1 MALTYGVLYEIQE
14 GAMRAALVSGVV
26 NSVESVTIMIV
37 VAILLCRAKMEN
49 LHVNSGSLDRKC
61 KVAGCVLKLYNTFA
75 TLGLAYII
83 KGIPTCRWN

>member
-1 MALTYGVLYEIQE
+1 
-14 GAMRAALVSGVV
+14 MRAALVSGVV

-37 VAILLCRAKMEN
+37 VAILLCRAKMKN
-49 LHVNSGSLDRKC
+49 LHFGLVNSGSLDRKC